1 MRGTGS
7 SNANANANAN
17 ATTRASANHTYI
29 GQGEFAIDGGTDAV
43 ISTLLGSCVSA
54 CIWDP
59 ERRIGGMNHVLFTKD
74 SANAAEVLGHGVNGM
89 GLLINGLLRF
99 GADRRRLHA
108 KVFGGAK
115 MVHGLSEEGTRN
127 GRFVVE
133 FLGNEGICHLG
144 GDLGG
149 QRARRVEFWPGSGR
163 ARMKFVEDEVK
174 VSRVADPAPTNSVA
188 LF

>member
-1 MRGTGS
+1 MSETGPIYER
-7 SNANANANAN
+7 AAKRAG
-17 ATTRASANHTYI
+17 ATRTYI
-29 GQGEFAIDGGTDAV
+29 SQGEFAIDGGDDAV

-59 ERRIGGMNHVLFTKD
+59 ERRIGGMNHVLFTGA
-74 SANAAEVLGHGVNGM
+74 SANAAEVFGYGVNAM
-89 GLLINGLLRF
+89 ELLINGLLRR
-99 GADRRRLHA
+99 GAGRRRLQA

-115 MVHGLSEEGTRN
+115 MVHGLSREGVRN

-133 FLGNEGICHLG
+133 FLANEGIPHLG

-163 ARMKFVEDEVK
+163 ARMKFVEDEVQT
-174 VSRVADPAPTNSVA
+174 SRMVEPAPSNSVE